1 MAYRIHNLAGDGV
14 DAYFD
19 TAAEAAA
26 VVAGAKQAKA
36 APEPIA
42 KPPAEKPR
50 KEED

>member
-1 MAYRIHNLAGDGV
+1 MAYRIHDLAGDGV

-19 TAAEAAA
+19 TAEEAEAAA
-26 VVAGAKQAKA
+26 ASAKKAKA

-50 KEED
+50 NKED